1 MSGSEENMMQNE
13 TDASNVRRR
22 RLSDESRQD
31 GAGGGRDEIT
41 CTWNDSGDTHSV
53 SSREAPTSK
62 PDADASAKKTQLD
75 RIKSLEASI
84 ADLKATVQ
92 MLAPSIRPDLKR
104 TLAVGR
110 QERLIAVDKNVTSN
124 SVVDDN
130 DGAGSVVSGGTGGTV
145 GRSSANEDV
154 EPADRHVYSSP
165 AEVVRKVGSQ
175 LSGGFR
181 RTFDVQAD
189 LVSLGILS
197 EKTARDLVLE

>member
-1 MSGSEENMMQNE
+1 
-13 TDASNVRRR
+13 
-22 RLSDESRQD
+22 
-31 GAGGGRDEIT
+31 
-41 CTWNDSGDTHSV
+41 
-53 SSREAPTSK
+53 
-62 PDADASAKKTQLD
+62 
-75 RIKSLEASI
+75 
-84 ADLKATVQ
+84 

-110 QERLIAVDKNVTSN
+110 QERLIAIDKNVTSN
-124 SVVDDN
+124 SVIDDN
-130 DGAGSVVSGGTGGTV
+130 DGTGSVVSGGTGGTV